1 MYVAALR
8 VDLRIRNVHSLKE
21 KRRIV
26 KSLKAHLTNTFEAA
40 VAEVDHQELWQRATL
55 GVAVVAPQAGQADRI
70 LHSVRRALDQREEIE
85 VLGTRTAYLE
95 DSA

>member
-26 KSLKAHLTNTFEAA
+26 KSVIAQLTKTFDVA
-40 VAEVDHQELWQRATL
+40 VAEVDYQDLWQRATL
-55 GVAVVAPQAGQADRI
+55 GIAVVAPQPGRADRV
-70 LHSVRRALDQREEIE
+70 LHSVRRALDARDEIE
-85 VLGTRTAYLE
+85 VLDTRTAYLE
-95 DSA
+95 DPA